1 MKDQRLLF
9 RKSLLNDIPAII
21 FQGKDCCAAEILG
34 SAVDIYKGKGVSPE
48 FLYDFERLVNDFK
61 DYQKEYNNELV
72 LPKFENFRDVKVL
85 NECIYNEVPVVVFQ
99 STDICAIEVLK
110 SAKIIYEKEG
120 CDKAFLSGLESSIK
134 GFEEYGRIN
143 NESIKLPGLSAPEKD
158 FVREDMDY
166 DFESAVK
173 GADFSKLAKMR
184 EQGYKPSNELIKSL
198 HNIFSESTTVVVQ
211 KLFGI
216 EALDHSGI
224 QSAQSELMVDM
235 KHHLSNAVEQSL

>member
-1 MKDQRLLF
+1 MLF
-9 RKSLLNDIPAII
+9 RS
-21 FQGKDCCAAEILG
+21 
-34 SAVDIYKGKGVSPE
+34 
-48 FLYDFERLVNDFK
+48 
-61 DYQKEYNNELV
+61 
-72 LPKFENFRDVKVL
+72 
-85 NECIYNEVPVVVFQ
+85 
-99 STDICAIEVLK
+99 
-110 SAKIIYEKEG
+110 
-120 CDKAFLSGLESSIK
+120 
-134 GFEEYGRIN
+134 
-143 NESIKLPGLSAPEKD
+143 PGLSAPEKD

>member
-72 LPKFENFRDVKVL
+72 LPKFENFKDVKVL

-110 SAKIIYEKEG
+110 SAKIIY
-120 CDKAFLSGLESSIK
+120 
-134 GFEEYGRIN
+134 
-143 NESIKLPGLSAPEKD
+143 P
-158 FVREDMDY
+158 
-166 DFESAVK
+166 
-173 GADFSKLAKMR
+173 
-184 EQGYKPSNELIKSL
+184 
-198 HNIFSESTTVVVQ
+198 
-211 KLFGI
+211 
-216 EALDHSGI
+216 
-224 QSAQSELMVDM
+224 
-235 KHHLSNAVEQSL
+235 